1 MSQVLRAIS
10 RHAAADP
17 GKPALIGIDAVFSYS
32 ELLQLISDVAERLEQ
47 ALPCPGPIAIRIEND
62 PAWVITDL
70 ACVFLQRPVIPLPPF
85 FTDEQSKH
93 AMLNAGAIGILEDNV
108 QAGFSGTDTLTVGMK
123 QLTFSPTHSLPA
135 KLPPHTAKIT
145 YTSGTTSDPKGVC
158 LSQEGLEAVSQSL
171 VDAIGSAYAKT
182 HVSVMPLAVL
192 LENVAGVYAT
202 LLAGGACVLLPQSRI
217 GFASAFQPDFLQLV
231 ACLTERSATSI
242 ILVPE
247 LLRGLMHTLA
257 LTGKRLPMLGLV
269 AVGGSRLA
277 PRILEGAQALG
288 LPVHEGY
295 GLSEAASVVAFNTPH
310 SSRPGTVGKVLPHV
324 NIRVDAH
331 GEIIILDPAMLG
343 YVGQSDR
350 QGEFPTG
357 DTGALD
363 DDGFLRI
370 DGRTKN
376 TLITS
381 YGRNVA
387 PEWIE
392 SELLAQPEIGQ
403 AMAYGD
409 GEPTLSALIVPSAQG
424 IPTTSLASA
433 IERANLSLP
442 EYARVKAWRAVPPF
456 TIANKMLTGTG
467 RVRRDIILKDHVQ
480 CQTI

>member
-1 MSQVLRAIS
+1 MS
-10 RHAAADP
+10 
-17 GKPALIGIDAVFSYS
+17 PAYMQPSS
-32 ELLQLISDVAERLEQ
+32 
-47 ALPCPGPIAIRIEND
+47 
-62 PAWVITDL
+62 
-70 ACVFLQRPVIPLPPF
+70 
-85 FTDEQSKH
+85 
-93 AMLNAGAIGILEDNV
+93 
-108 QAGFSGTDTLTVGMK
+108 
-123 QLTFSPTHSLPA
+123 
-135 KLPPHTAKIT
+135 
-145 YTSGTTSDPKGVC
+145 
-158 LSQEGLEAVSQSL
+158 
-171 VDAIGSAYAKT
+171 
-182 HVSVMPLAVL
+182 LAVRVSCFH
-192 LENVAGVYAT
+192 N
-202 LLAGGACVLLPQSRI
+202 R
-217 GFASAFQPDFLQLV
+217 ASAFQPDFLQLV